1 MTVALSF
8 RSCTFVS
15 DSIARFHCDALPALW
30 CIWQMFDMV
39 LCFAWQMWLLWE
51 PCYLCTYY
59 PGQIQCRDE
68 MVIKIVLFRVL
79 LLSSEKQICH
89 LIMITVYS
97 FGFRVSQEISENAQ
111 PIGWSKKTFGLC
123 FLGKVLH
130 CSHFLCLTEF
140 MLPVL
145 ASIHR
150 GSGRLCYPWG
160 LTSAFLISGLLS
172 PFITL
177 PVLCVKLL
185 YNC

>member
-1 MTVALSF
+1 MPYPLDPAPLFLILLLVFTVMHCLPFGASGRCLTWCYALHDKCDSF
-8 RSCTFVS
+8 ESLV
-15 DSIARFHCDALPALW
+15 IYAH
-30 CIWQMFDMV
+30 I
-39 LCFAWQMWLLWE
+39 
-51 PCYLCTYY
+51 Y

-79 LLSSEKQICH
+79 LLSSERQICH

-111 PIGWSKKTFGLC
+111 PIGWSKRTFGLC

-150 GSGRLCYPWG
+150 GSGRLCYP
-160 LTSAFLISGLLS
+160 
-172 PFITL
+172 
-177 PVLCVKLL
+177 
-185 YNC
+185 